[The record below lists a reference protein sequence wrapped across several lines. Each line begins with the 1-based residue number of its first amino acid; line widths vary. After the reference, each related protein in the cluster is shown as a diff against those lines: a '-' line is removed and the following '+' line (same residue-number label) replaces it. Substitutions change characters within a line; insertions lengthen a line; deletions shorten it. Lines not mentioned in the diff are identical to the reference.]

1 MLIELKKINSEKYEK
16 KIEIVMNAENHPHNK
31 NFR

>member
-16 KIEIVMNAENHPHNK
+16 KIEILMNAENPHKK